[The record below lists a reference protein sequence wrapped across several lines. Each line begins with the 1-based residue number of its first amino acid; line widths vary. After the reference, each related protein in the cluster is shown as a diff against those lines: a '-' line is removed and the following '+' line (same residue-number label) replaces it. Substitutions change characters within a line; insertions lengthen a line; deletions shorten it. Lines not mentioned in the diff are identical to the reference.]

1 MDGARPHGAI
11 GLFQAGLDG
20 VRDDAEL
27 AARLDQMLLH
37 ANVGNVQ
44 VLDRRAGVPLPPAPV
59 MAGARPDG
67 AIGLFEAGPDGAR
80 DTAELAEQLAQM
92 QAFANVGNVL
102 LLDRRAK
109 AEARH
114 VSRMQKARDGAAPKP
129 AAPAPPAR
137 WAASLR
143 TAAARPPRRS
153 AGVPRAVRRGAT
165 RSFPCRP
172 KLRAIRRSA
181 EPARLPTGEE
191 QERKELEDALRES
204 AAEVCRESERERD
217 ERAEREKVRE

>member
-1 MDGARPHGAI
+1 MDGARPQRVI
-11 GLFQAGLDG
+11 GLFAAGLDG

-27 AARLDQMLLH
+27 AEQLAQMLLH

-59 MAGARPDG
+59 MDGARPDG
-67 AIGLFEAGPDGAR
+67 AIGLFEAGPDGVR
-80 DTAELAEQLAQM
+80 DDAELAARLAQM
-92 QAFANVGNVL
+92 HPYANVGNVL

-129 AAPAPPAR
+129 AAPAQPAR

-143 TAAARPPRRS
+143 TAAARLPRRS
-153 AGVPRAVRRGAT
+153 AGVPRAVRLGGRSLVSVQAGAALCDQAFGRAGSPSDRRGT
-165 RSFPCRP
+165 G
-172 KLRAIRRSA
+172 A
-181 EPARLPTGEE
+181 EGIGRCPARVG
-191 QERKELEDALRES
+191 
-204 AAEVCRESERERD
+204 CRGM
-217 ERAEREKVRE
+217 